1 MVEQPAVNRRVTGSS
16 PVSRAIFYEALPVG
30 LIAPFRS
37 RHLPANPRQHGF
49 CAALTVPS
57 YTSVLAQ
64 TTFLGEAALGMVSSH
79 LL

>member
-1 MVEQPAVNRRVTGSS
+1 
-16 PVSRAIFYEALPVG
+16 
-30 LIAPFRS
+30 
-37 RHLPANPRQHGF
+37 LPANPRQHGF